1 MPRETYRSLVYW
13 RILHY
18 LNAALIRVQKSHQN
32 RRINQQS
39 RINRVVRRIL
49 PQTIKHR
56 MQLRRLGS
64 VSLDERK
71 EQQLKKEALDYHEA
85 KPHGKIKVV
94 PTKPHSTAHELSL
107 AYSPGVA
114 YPCLEIAQK
123 PEAAYKYTSKANLVA
138 VISNGTAVLGL
149 GNIGPLAS
157 KPVME
162 GKGLLLK
169 TFADIDVFDIEV
181 DTEDPESFIETVVNI
196 SKTFGGIN
204 LEDIKAPECFEI
216 ERRIAAETDIPVMHD
231 DQHGTAIISGAAL
244 INAAELQNK
253 KLSDITVV
261 VLGAGASAI
270 ACATHY
276 VALGVSR
283 KNIKMVDSKGIL
295 TKQRLSAGELNQY
308 KADFAH
314 DIADGDLAAALD
326 GADVL
331 LGLSKGG
338 LVTKEMVASMAA
350 KPIIFAL
357 ANPTPEITPEEVMEV
372 RQDAIIATGRSD
384 YPNQV
389 NNVLGFPYIFRGAL
403 DVRAK
408 DITQNM
414 KMAATK
420 ALAELARQPVPDYI
434 SEAYDGA
441 TMQFGPEYIIPKPF
455 DRRVLIWEAS
465 AVAQAAVDEG
475 ITQVSKDD
483 FSITQYR
490 EELES
495 RLGLSYSIMRH
506 MINQVRGRGKRI
518 VFPEGDNEK
527 VLKASA
533 QLTEQRICQ
542 PILLGSKERI
552 DSMVEELGLEFDY
565 EVFDPRYDER
575 RKGLYAP
582 ALFKRRMRKG
592 MTLEDAE
599 RLLKSRPYFASQMV
613 ASGDADGFVGG
624 VSRNYADVLRPTIE
638 VIGSDSSAH
647 CVIGCYMVNVKGKT
661 IFLAD
666 ATVNVYPD
674 SPTLAEIAI
683 QTSKI
688 ARRFG
693 IKPKVAMLSFS
704 NFGSTRA
711 QRSTRIEE
719 AVAMAKDIDPTLIID
734 GPMQADTALNRNVQ
748 EDYPFMNFEGPANV
762 LVLPNLAAANIAYKL
777 LEELGGAEMT
787 GPILEGMDKPVQLV
801 ARSDGVR
808 HIVNMATICAADAI
822 RQDSYWETLAATENN
837 NQE

>member
-1 MPRETYRSLVYW
+1 
-13 RILHY
+13 
-18 LNAALIRVQKSHQN
+18 
-32 RRINQQS
+32 
-39 RINRVVRRIL
+39 
-49 PQTIKHR
+49 

-71 EQQLKKEALDYHEA
+71 EQQLKKEALDYHQA

-123 PEAAYKYTSKANLVA
+123 PETAYKYTSKANLVA

-181 DTEDPESFIETVVNI
+181 DTEDPESFIQTVVNI

-253 KLSDITVV
+253 KLSEITVV

-276 VALGVSR
+276 VALGVNR

-338 LVTKEMVASMAA
+338 LVTKEMVASMAE

-372 RQDAIIATGRSD
+372 RKDAIIATGRSD

-475 ITQVSKDD
+475 ITQIGKDE
-483 FSITQYR
+483 FSI
-490 EELES
+490 
-495 RLGLSYSIMRH
+495 
-506 MINQVRGRGKRI
+506 
-518 VFPEGDNEK
+518 
-527 VLKASA
+527 A
-533 QLTEQRICQ
+533 
-542 PILLGSKERI
+542 
-552 DSMVEELGLEFDY
+552 
-565 EVFDPRYDER
+565 
-575 RKGLYAP
+575 
-582 ALFKRRMRKG
+582 
-592 MTLEDAE
+592 
-599 RLLKSRPYFASQMV
+599 
-613 ASGDADGFVGG
+613 
-624 VSRNYADVLRPTIE
+624 
-638 VIGSDSSAH
+638 
-647 CVIGCYMVNVKGKT
+647 
-661 IFLAD
+661 
-666 ATVNVYPD
+666 
-674 SPTLAEIAI
+674 
-683 QTSKI
+683 
-688 ARRFG
+688 
-693 IKPKVAMLSFS
+693 
-704 NFGSTRA
+704 
-711 QRSTRIEE
+711 
-719 AVAMAKDIDPTLIID
+719 
-734 GPMQADTALNRNVQ
+734 
-748 EDYPFMNFEGPANV
+748 
-762 LVLPNLAAANIAYKL
+762 
-777 LEELGGAEMT
+777 
-787 GPILEGMDKPVQLV
+787 
-801 ARSDGVR
+801 
-808 HIVNMATICAADAI
+808 
-822 RQDSYWETLAATENN
+822 
-837 NQE
+837 